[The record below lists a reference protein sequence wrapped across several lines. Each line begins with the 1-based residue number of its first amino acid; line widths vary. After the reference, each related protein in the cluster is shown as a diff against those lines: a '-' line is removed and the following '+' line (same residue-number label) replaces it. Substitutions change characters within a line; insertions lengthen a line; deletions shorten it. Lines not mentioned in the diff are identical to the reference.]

1 MNIRATSFSLLM
13 SLLIIFILTVRIENR
28 ILYSRE
34 LLVKNFHILEVFTI
48 SSTVESIRF
57 SWFLSLWTLQFWPEL
72 FMMITTYFSV
82 WDLYVVM
89 RRCEG
94 TSFQLTVPPLEFNCL
109 QSAVFYFYM
118 VINPTVNCWIPGRL
132 LFKTQIFLMAVVDIV
147 ELLIGKLVW
156 KHRT

>member
-1 MNIRATSFSLLM
+1 MDIRATSFSLLM

-94 TSFQLTVPPLEFNCL
+94 TSFQLTVPPLEFNWL

-118 VINPTVNCWIPGRL
+118 VINPTVNCWILGRL

-147 ELLIGKLVW
+147 ELLIGKLIW